1 LGALAVGGK
10 GAITGMA
17 NVTPRVIAKAYELYE
32 AGQHAEAVELA
43 GLVSRSEWALGK
55 GGILGTKVG
64 TVMLTLYTAR
74 PTKRVCCLFL
84 RHRLTDHVAC
94 DPMVQHVPLLSR
106 ARSQASASRP
116 GVH

>member
-1 LGALAVGGK
+1 MGALAVGGK

-32 AGQHAEAVELA
+32 AGQHAEAIELA

-64 TVMLTLYTAR
+64 AVMFTLYTAR
-74 PTKRVCCLFL
+74 PTKRVCF
-84 RHRLTDHVAC
+84 C
-94 DPMVQHVPLLSR
+94 DT
-106 ARSQASASRP
+106 
-116 GVH
+116 G